1 VPDVTVLMPVFNGAQ
16 YLRASIDTVLAQ
28 SFEDFEL
35 LIVDDGS
42 TDATAAIARSYA
54 DQRVRLISHERN
66 LGLSSALNHGLDAA
80 RAGLIAR
87 QDADDLSH
95 PSRLAAQYR
104 FLSSHP
110 DVALVGSQ
118 ASAIDAAGRPR
129 APVDRSLEEL
139 SIRWY
144 GLFDNPF
151 IHTSVMFR
159 RDVIRDECG
168 GFDPAFDPYSQDY
181 ALWIKVMRAH
191 PVANLPE
198 RLVTYRVHE
207 SSIIGALD
215 DSLRDNDYRTRFGGI
230 IRTLVAEQMVGEFGA
245 DGVSA
250 EDARLM
256 AGFVLGVPSPAL
268 PTFLSI
274 FLRLLALYRARHP
287 EASQS
292 SDFQRTLARQFDA
305 IAYRVSPGGRS
316 DTVAVYRAAAAAG
329 TEVFGKLP
337 WARAAMLWLTGRAGR
352 ARLGR
357 SRPARWVRALLESR
371 HD

>member
-1 VPDVTVLMPVFNGAQ
+1 MPVFNGAQ
-16 YLRASIDTVLAQ
+16 YLRESIDTVLAQ
-28 SFEDFEL
+28 SFQDFEL
-35 LIVDDGS
+35 LVVDDGS
-42 TDATAAIARSYA
+42 TDSTAAIARAYA
-54 DQRVRLISHERN
+54 DPRVRLISHERN
-66 LGLSSALNHGLDAA
+66 LGLSSALNHGLEAA
-80 RAGLIAR
+80 RGRFIAR

-95 PSRLAAQYR
+95 PSRLAAQYG

-118 ASAIDAAGRPR
+118 ASAIDADGRPR
-129 APVDRSLEEL
+129 APVERSLEPL

-159 RDVIRDECG
+159 RDVVRDECG

-215 DSLRDNDYRTRFGGI
+215 DSLRDDDYRTRFGGI
-230 IRTLVAEQMVGEFGA
+230 VRTLVTDQVLGEFRA
-245 DGVSA
+245 DGITA
-250 EDARLM
+250 DEARLM
-256 AGFVLGVPSPAL
+256 ASFVLGLSTQAL
-268 PTFLSI
+268 PPFLSI
-274 FLRLLALYRARHP
+274 FLRLLALYRTRHP
-287 EASQS
+287 EAVQS
-292 SDFQRTLARQFDA
+292 ADFQRTLARQFDA
-305 IAYRVSPGGRS
+305 IAYRVSPGSRS

-329 TEVFGKLP
+329 PGVLGRLP
-337 WARAAMLWLTGRAGR
+337 WPRAAMLWLTGRGGR
-352 ARLGR
+352 ARLGL
-357 SRPARWVRALLESR
+357 SRPARWVRALLGSH